1 MMPPSEKGICDM
13 DSICITLKAV
23 HNQLA
28 AQGCWPGVSG
38 QVKSYSVAFELVTP
52 DWDGLSVTAVFTDG
66 TVSKDV
72 LGIKAGE
79 AVPVPHECMATAGR
93 VVSVALYGT
102 DSSGVV
108 LNTGYA
114 RLFRTGTGADPADD
128 TSADPTLP
136 VWAQIQGQ
144 IGDLDEL
151 DTEDKSSLVAAI
163 NEAAQS
169 GGGGAGGT
177 TDHSKLKN
185 RDAADQHPID
195 AITGL
200 ETALAEKYSA
210 ENPPPGGS
218 DASLGITSA
227 TVGQIAKITAVDD
240 SGVPTAWEPVDMP
253 AGDGTDFDLVFEATV
268 SENAASFTQSV
279 DGQGNAFE
287 LKELVCIVWTPA
299 YTDTSLTSI
308 GRAVG
313 FTPDARWGSKIF
325 EMESTVAAATNVVG
339 RYEMWHIKAVNSFLC
354 QLGRW
359 ESQNVSNAF
368 GVMKPN
374 TAAGNAPLSFETDDA
389 KLFQPKNP
397 QGVATCV
404 KIVGYANNI
413 VPAGTIIRLYGKRV

>member
-1 MMPPSEKGICDM
+1 MMQPWEKGICDM

-28 AQGCWPGVSG
+28 AQERWPGVSG
-38 QVKSYSVAFELVTP
+38 QVESYSVAFELGTP

-93 VVSVALYGT
+93 TVSVALYGT
-102 DSSGVV
+102 DSGGVV
-108 LNTGYA
+108 LNTNYA
-114 RLFRTGTGADPADD
+114 RLFRTGAGADPAGD

-169 GGGGAGGT
+169 GGGGTGGT
-177 TDHSKLKN
+177 TDHAKLKN
-185 RDAADQHPID
+185 RDAANQHPIG

-210 ENPPPGGS
+210 ENPPPSGT
-218 DASLGITSA
+218 SLGITSA

-240 SGVPTAWEPVDMP
+240 SGAPTAWEPVDMP
-253 AGDGTDFDLVFEATV
+253 TGGGGTWELIKRITIAEGANEASALAIDTD
-268 SENAASFTQSV
+268 EL
-279 DGQGNAFE
+279 GNAFS
-287 LKELVCIVWTPA
+287 LKKARIYGRFPKYTGESTIPNFSFFMLNGIHGGPSAPYCYTSGWVTPTNGGERFSSVFVDLSQPGLQCEFVSRSNGTTGINYFGENRA
-299 YTDTSLTSI
+299 GAAITSI
-308 GRAVG
+308 GG
-313 FTPDARWGSKIF
+313 TNMLIF
-325 EMESTVAAATNVVG
+325 SG
-339 RYEMWHIKAVNSFLC
+339 CKFW
-354 QLGRW
+354 
-359 ESQNVSNAF
+359 
-368 GVMKPN
+368 
-374 TAAGNAPLSFETDDA
+374 
-389 KLFQPKNP
+389 
-397 QGVATCV
+397 
-404 KIVGYANNI
+404 
-413 VPAGTIIRLYGKRV
+413 LYGVRA

>member
-1 MMPPSEKGICDM
+1 MMPPWEKGTCDM

-28 AQGCWPGVSG
+28 AQERWPGVSG
-38 QVKSYSVAFELVTP
+38 QVKSYSVAFELATP

-66 TVSKDV
+66 TESKDV

-79 AVPVPHECMATAGR
+79 AVPVPHECMATVGR
-93 VVSVALYGT
+93 TVSVALYGT

-108 LNTGYA
+108 LNTGYV
-114 RLFRTGTGADPADD
+114 RLFRTGAGADPAGD

-185 RDAADQHPID
+185 RGAADQHPIG

-210 ENPPPGGS
+210 ENPPPSGS

-253 AGDGTDFDLVFEATV
+253 SGGGGETWEKIAEVELTDAANNVIISTDSAGAPFRLKRVMVDCVIVLNAEDPFTWIKTLINGFVASGNV
-268 SENAASFTQSV
+268 NPQAASNSPRYYAFYAEIIPGSGALCWQSCSGYNYNWGGDV
-279 DGQGNAFE
+279 LKMGYKYNA
-287 LKELVCIVWTPA
+287 LWQSDAI
-299 YTDTSLTSI
+299 TSLTISPND
-308 GRAVG
+308 GR
-313 FTPDARWGSKIF
+313 K
-325 EMESTVAAATNVVG
+325 N
-339 RYEMWHIKAVNSFLC
+339 
-354 QLGRW
+354 LG
-359 ESQNVSNAF
+359 
-368 GVMKPN
+368 
-374 TAAGNAPLSFETDDA
+374 L
-389 KLFQPKNP
+389 
-397 QGVATCV
+397 
-404 KIVGYANNI
+404 
-413 VPAGTIIRLYGKRV
+413 AGTKIQVLGVRA